1 MTSRGGGADHV
12 RFQGTKKRPEEV
24 QELNA
29 LVANAV
35 SELLIHNK
43 CVKAAAAHNSGSEDE
58 TENFNFKIST
68 SGKNDNNPLES
79 RKINRKCKE
88 KAWSRSIKV
97 LNKINNILNSTKRQK
112 IVISRLYCMG
122 K

>member
-1 MTSRGGGADHV
+1 MKACKVIQAQSKAMKQTQFTSRGGGADHV

-68 SGKNDNNPLES
+68 SGKNDNNLLES

-88 KAWSRSIKV
+88 NHGVDKGIK
-97 LNKINNILNSTKRQK
+97 
-112 IVISRLYCMG
+112 
-122 K
+122 